1 MRQTKML
8 KNSGVMRK
16 RKFNEV
22 SNQLK
27 TLSLYKV
34 EMNTLMEKEYN
45 FYQHFLKT
53 NLGLK
58 NPEGPLT

>member
-1 MRQTKML
+1 
-8 KNSGVMRK
+8 MRK